1 MFDLD
6 IQFMKLCPPPALVG
20 FQHLVGVEFCTCEPE
35 VVTLVRNNLWPAT
48 PKSPT
53 LAFHHD
59 LLLLLESLV
68 LEGCIGVDAFCRALD
83 LRRGKTISPQ
93 VHCLMLLD
101 TGFYYY

>member
-1 MFDLD
+1 MHKK
-6 IQFMKLCPPPALVG
+6 ISYASIVG
-20 FQHLVGVEFCTCEPE
+20 FQHLVHVEFCTCEPE

-53 LAFHHD
+53 LAFHYD

-93 VHCLMLLD
+93 VYIMHCLGYLFDKL
-101 TGFYYY
+101 GIFH